1 MNKENKK
8 IEIGDN
14 LLMVLITAICLIA
27 GLIAGYIDKM

>member
-14 LLMVLITAICLIA
+14 LFMALLTAICLIA
-27 GLIAGYIDKM
+27 GLIAFYIDKM